1 MTLLDVKHQIKS
13 RELLPCYIFT
23 GEEIGIMSI
32 YIKKIAEVANAQL
45 MYADTVSSIVQTN
58 AGSSILNK
66 RKVYVIHDDTDFLK
80 EEKVWD
86 RFINGEALKN
96 NILILAFYTLD
107 KRSKFYKMY
116 SNTIVEFTRLNSSI
130 LSVYLKREIALSD
143 SNIEKLIE
151 VCDNDYSRM
160 FLEADKIKQY
170 ACFGEEHGY
179 DVTYDE
185 AFRDLLSD
193 GTIRQKPYDAIFDFV
208 DAVLRHQVRRAYTLL
223 ENCTAIG
230 EHPLAL
236 LSVLYT
242 NAKQVLQVQ
251 SCGDGD
257 IAHSTGLTPWQ
268 IKVAKSKAGTY
279 RNGDLVWLIRT
290 IQSVE
295 SGIKSGKIDEDIAV
309 DYVLTNIL

>member
-13 RELLPCYIFT
+13 RELLPCYCFT

-32 YIKKIAEVANAQL
+32 YIHKIAEVLDAQL
-45 MYADTVSSIVQTN
+45 VNADTVSEIVQNNT
-58 AGSSILNK
+58 GLSLIRQ
-66 RKVYVIHDDTDFLK
+66 RKIYVIHDDADFLK
-80 EEKVWD
+80 QEKIWD
-86 RFINGEALKN
+86 RFMNGEALKN
-96 NILILAFYTLD
+96 DTLILVFNSLD
-107 KRSKFYKMY
+107 KRSKFYKTY
-116 SNTIVEFTRLNSSI
+116 SDTIVEFTRLNSSI
-130 LSVYLKREIALSD
+130 LSVYLKREIALLD

-193 GTIRQKPYDAIFDFV
+193 GTIHQNPYDAIFDFV
-208 DAVLRHQVRRAYTLL
+208 DAVLRHQVKRAYVLL
-223 ENCTAIG
+223 ENCNAIG
-230 EHPLAL
+230 EHTLAL

-242 NAKQVLQVQ
+242 NAKQTLQLQ
-251 SCGDGD
+251 SCGDSD
-257 IAHSTGLTPWQ
+257 IASSTGLTPWQ
-268 IKVAKSKAGTY
+268 IKMAKSRAGVY
-279 RNGDLVWLIRT
+279 RNGDLVYLMRV
-290 IQSVE
+290 IQDTE
-295 SGIKSGKIDEDIAV
+295 RKIKQGQIEEEYAV